1 MLQSKLPDWNE
12 KSLPV
17 MYSKSPMLQCR
28 AAWHIPDVPPYLAA
42 INCVYSPN
50 SSKLMGYLSNLST
63 NSAFLASQ
71 HLHCPGCRWWD
82 LTLVAFH
89 YHFPTL
95 LCLSPT
101 RTKALWQKLMDNK
114 FLTLTTF
121 KQMKHSQIQLV
132 FFQTPIID
140 NSMKINHV
148 KCCTYIK
155 YINHIKSYSVPHI
168 PVVRPSFLLSS
179 IVPTR
184 STVPPISEK
193 KKCPPSLLCAGH
205 GAFWRPLRPRACEY
219 TKYLRICHV
228 IHTCLYNI

>member
-1 MLQSKLPDWNE
+1 
-12 KSLPV
+12 
-17 MYSKSPMLQCR
+17 
-28 AAWHIPDVPPYLAA
+28 
-42 INCVYSPN
+42 
-50 SSKLMGYLSNLST
+50 
-63 NSAFLASQ
+63 
-71 HLHCPGCRWWD
+71 
-82 LTLVAFH
+82 
-89 YHFPTL
+89 
-95 LCLSPT
+95 
-101 RTKALWQKLMDNK
+101 
-114 FLTLTTF
+114 
-121 KQMKHSQIQLV
+121 MKHSQIQLA

-140 NSMKINHV
+140 NYMKINHV

-228 IHTCLYNI
+228 IHMSIQYIMSYLIYMRHGGYLL